1 MHTRRRIGL
10 TTRGSALLTAGLT
23 AAVCGVLL
31 GQRDLVRVA
40 VLLIAAPLTASF
52 IVSRARVTISCARS
66 VAPERSAGGDQ
77 VTVSVSLTNQS
88 LLPTGALL
96 LEDTLASPLS
106 GRARFTLDSLRGRET
121 RTLAYH
127 LPPMRRGKYRVGPL
141 QMRVTDPFGLVERTR
156 AFRATFDFL
165 VLPIVEGLP
174 DGPLPTSWDVAE
186 QSGSHSVG
194 AHGSDDASTREY
206 REGDD
211 LRKVHWRSTARI
223 GQLMVRQE
231 ERPWHS
237 RTTLVLDTRGAAHRA
252 ANTAGTSAAGAE
264 SARSADS
271 FEWAVSAV
279 ASIAAHLSSRGRE
292 IDLVVGSVPTRFAEI
307 GQLLDHLATVQS
319 SDRADLGDVAE
330 TLNGASRDNIVIAV
344 LGVLDVTSAY
354 LLSSGHRSPGS
365 ALALLLDTNEW
376 GGGPAASAELY
387 EKQARHAELLLTE
400 AGWRV
405 LRISTPDA
413 DIADCWAGLLAQGG
427 VGMLHDAR
435 TAAVLGG
442 PQ

>member
-1 MHTRRRIGL
+1 MQARRRIGL
-10 TTRGSALLTAGLT
+10 TTRGSALLTAGIT

-40 VLLIAAPLTASF
+40 VLLIAVPLTASF
-52 IVSRARVTISCARS
+52 IVSRARVTIRCARS
-66 VAPERSAGGDQ
+66 VQPERSAGGDQ

-96 LEDTLASPLS
+96 LEDTLAAPLA

-141 QMRVTDPFGLVERTR
+141 QMRVTDPFGLVERNR
-156 AFRATFDFL
+156 AFRATSDFL
-165 VLPIVEGLP
+165 VLPIVDGLP

-211 LRKVHWRSTARI
+211 LRKVHWRSTART

-237 RTTLVLDTRGAAHRA
+237 RTTLLLDTRAAAHRSSSS
-252 ANTAGTSAAGAE
+252 TSSTGDA
-264 SARSADS
+264 ARSVDS

-279 ASIAAHLSSRGRE
+279 ASIAAHLSARGRE
-292 IDLVVGSVPTRFAEI
+292 IDLVVGSVPTRFADV
-307 GQLLDHLATVQS
+307 GQLLDHLATVQP
-319 SDRADLGDVAE
+319 SDRADLGDVAD
-330 TLNGASRDNIVIAV
+330 TVNGTSRDSIVIAV
-344 LGVLDVTSAY
+344 LGVLDDTSAY
-354 LLSSGHRSPGS
+354 LLSSGHRSPGN

-376 GGGPAASAELY
+376 GYATNTSAQLY
-387 EKQARHAELLLTE
+387 EQRARHAELLLTE

-405 LRISTPDA
+405 LRVSTPGA
-413 DIADCWAGLLAQGG
+413 DVADCWAGLLAQGG

-435 TAAVLGG
+435 TAAALGG